1 VGWGEKA
8 SPQLLCSHDA
18 SLSLNLLVARTVV
31 VAAGMVSALFMWT
44 QASTKGCRRLDSDRK
59 RERKTSNKQTRS
71 MTKNKQSIDLKLSVF
86 LVFSFMFFFFVCF
99 FFFGAKCQNTG
110 LARKYENKPR
120 GIRKPWFACISAPK
134 LAVRG
139 AK

>member
-31 VAAGMVSALFMWT
+31 LAAGMVSALFMWT

-59 RERKTSNKQTRS
+59 RGRKTSNKQTRR

-86 LVFSFMFFFFVCF
+86 LVFFRFWFLVFFFCVFVF
-99 FFFGAKCQNTG
+99 LGPNAKT
-110 LARKYENKPR
+110 RD
-120 GIRKPWFACISAPK
+120 
-134 LAVRG
+134 
-139 AK
+139 